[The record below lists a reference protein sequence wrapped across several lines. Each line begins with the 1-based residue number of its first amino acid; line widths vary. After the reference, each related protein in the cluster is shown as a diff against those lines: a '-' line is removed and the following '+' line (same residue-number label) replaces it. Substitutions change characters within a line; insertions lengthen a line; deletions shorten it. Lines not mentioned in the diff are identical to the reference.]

1 MFFFRKKKKKQA
13 EKTPSWFMWLMG
25 GFIVYALITNLFT
38 DNVAEVQK
46 EAANREIPDMEYFN
60 FAAVNTQGT
69 DGPSRTLFLRD
80 IATGQGPTADC
91 WYSVTADY
99 KLYTNNGEL
108 VEDTADNA
116 PIRFVIGQAEVPLA
130 LERGALGMRAD
141 AKRAV
146 SAHPSMLF
154 GDYRFSHPKMR
165 TDQFG
170 GYILTMKEVKRPEN
184 LPLSDLGLRSY
195 EDVSGE
201 GKLAQCTDRVRLRL
215 RGWNANGQP
224 LWKEHNL
231 PAIMVTIGAGK
242 APYAIE
248 RGLIGMRIGGK
259 RTLIVPPGYMKPV
272 FDVGQPP
279 AAEPE
284 EQTAIERAAKEL
296 EALTVDNFAWQ
307 DLPVPADNVII
318 LELELLPEHIELPDQ
333 PYIKP

>member
-1 MFFFRKKKKKQA
+1 
-13 EKTPSWFMWLMG
+13 
-25 GFIVYALITNLFT
+25 
-38 DNVAEVQK
+38 
-46 EAANREIPDMEYFN
+46 
-60 FAAVNTQGT
+60 
-69 DGPSRTLFLRD
+69 
-80 IATGQGPTADC
+80 
-91 WYSVTADY
+91 
-99 KLYTNNGEL
+99 
-108 VEDTADNA
+108 
-116 PIRFVIGQAEVPLA
+116 
-130 LERGALGMRAD
+130 
-141 AKRAV
+141 
-146 SAHPSMLF
+146 
-154 GDYRFSHPKMR
+154 
-165 TDQFG
+165 
-170 GYILTMKEVKRPEN
+170 
-184 LPLSDLGLRSY
+184 
-195 EDVSGE
+195 
-201 GKLAQCTDRVRLRL
+201 
-215 RGWNANGQP
+215 